1 MRMKALV
8 FSVFLFGCVAT
19 SLATHHSFAAYYDGQ
34 RPFSVT
40 GTIVKVDWVAP
51 AVFVHLKVDDKV
63 TGKTTTW
70 AFEAESFKYL
80 EASFKLSK
88 DMFKEGSVIT
98 IVGFRT
104 RSGMDVSETVA
115 DPELRARVRAESQAA
130 IAQFEFAD
138 GKKVA
143 LMNLTQR

>member
-8 FSVFLFGCVAT
+8 FSAFLFGCVAT
-19 SLATHHSFAAYYDGQ
+19 SLAVHHSFAPYYDGQ
-34 RPFSVT
+34 HPFSIT
-40 GTIVKVDWVAP
+40 GTIVRVDWVAP
-51 AVFVHLKVDDKV
+51 AVFVHLKVEDKV

-70 AFEAESFKYL
+70 AFEAESFKHL
-80 EASFKLSK
+80 EAAFKLSK

-104 RSGMDVSETVA
+104 WPGADVSKTVA
-115 DPELRARVRAESQAA
+115 DPELAARVRAESQAA

-143 LMNLTQR
+143 LVTLP